1 MYKNLVIWKDS
12 VSLIKGVYKLADEL
26 PKSEDFNLKSQL
38 RRAVVS
44 VSLNIAEGKCRATSK
59 EFAHFLNTASASL
72 YEVTAIIEICEELEY
87 LSKMEKVY
95 NKINLL
101 NRRINSLRN
110 KLMEENN

>member
-1 MYKNLVIWKDS
+1 MYLLFYSSFPVKK
-12 VSLIKGVYKLADEL
+12 
-26 PKSEDFNLKSQL
+26 PKSQSAFSSED
-38 RRAVVS
+38 
-44 VSLNIAEGKCRATSK
+44 
-59 EFAHFLNTASASL
+59 TASASL